1 MPWSDRLVRPVELP
15 NGHKLVTLE
24 DAAIYFQRLPKAQR
38 DKPLIADSMR
48 IIMDVAEGRAPDLL
62 AQSAVA
68 HMVSG
73 PISHLKRSK
82 PDRPWLK
89 RKKAASARS

>member
-1 MPWSDRLVRPVELP
+1 MSWSDRLIQPVEAP
-15 NGHKLVTLE
+15 GGNRIVTLE
-24 DAAIYFQRLPKAQR
+24 DAAIYFQKLPKAER

-68 HMVSG
+68 HIIHG
-73 PISHLKRSK
+73 PVTLLNRGK
-82 PDRPWLK
+82 PDRPWM
-89 RKKAASARS
+89 KKKFAT

>member
-15 NGHKLVTLE
+15 NGIKIVTLE
-24 DAAIYFQRLPKAQR
+24 DAAIYFQKLPKSKR
-38 DKPLIADSMR
+38 DEQLISDSMR

-68 HMVSG
+68 HLVHG
-73 PISHLKRSK
+73 PARLLNRGK
-82 PDRPWLK
+82 PDRPWMRRK
-89 RKKAASARS
+89 RA